1 MIRAEL
7 KALSGTRVELRKFG
21 FTMGAVLWLLA
32 GLLFWKQKPS
42 ALYFAGIGAGFIV
55 LGIVWPIILKP
66 LYYFWMALAVL
77 MGFVM
82 TRVILTLLYFGMF
95 TPIALLTRL
104 LGKDLLDE
112 RWNKNAETYWS
123 KRPSVPFDPKSSEN
137 MF

>member
-1 MIRAEL
+1 MLRAEL
-7 KALSGTRVELRKFG
+7 KALTGTHAELRKFG
-21 FTMGAVLWLLA
+21 YTIGVVLVLVAVF
-32 GLLFWKQKPS
+32 LFWKQKPI
-42 ALYFAGIGAGFIV
+42 ALYFAGVGAGFITF
-55 LGIVWPIILKP
+55 GIILPIILKP

-95 TPIALLTRL
+95 TPIAWLTKL

-112 RWNKNAETYWS
+112 RWDKNAETYWR
-123 KRPSVPFDPKSSEN
+123 KRPNVPFDPKSAEH